1 MLASSLVEQLMTAE
15 NVGDVTS
22 VVRTKL
28 RDVTVDNC
36 SPLLAAH
43 AIDEL
48 HAGIDID
55 AMFSSYD
62 FPASV
67 VKETTSLVHAS
78 TLLRSAL
85 SLHTTDEQPRLLV
98 HLAGYLGTPLM
109 VEWCRILTTARGELD
124 EDQYLALL
132 TVTTGVQ
139 AVLAHP
145 ELIEGNDSSLD
156 SLRRRE
162 ARELTIDPNAHRR
175 IDAASS
181 TYVLS
186 HQPTVIA
193 RHVML
198 AEPSVPHGSVR
209 SRVYETAVAGEWL
222 VDVVTHDMP
231 GLLARITATLAS
243 NNMNV
248 LSADLATWDD
258 GTVIDSFVVK
268 CAPKPD
274 ERALATDIESS
285 FDVSLETTK
294 SQSRHFTVHYDDT
307 ILPWHTIVTVTG
319 RDEAG
324 ALQDIARAFAA
335 AGISVHHAQISGD
348 GILMSD
354 RFEVSDSANKQI
366 TGEDRTRFE
375 LLLNTH

>member
-1 MLASSLVEQLMTAE
+1 
-15 NVGDVTS
+15 
-22 VVRTKL
+22 
-28 RDVTVDNC
+28 
-36 SPLLAAH
+36 
-43 AIDEL
+43 
-48 HAGIDID
+48 
-55 AMFSSYD
+55 
-62 FPASV
+62 
-67 VKETTSLVHAS
+67 
-78 TLLRSAL
+78 
-85 SLHTTDEQPRLLV
+85 
-98 HLAGYLGTPLM
+98 
-109 VEWCRILTTARGELD
+109 
-124 EDQYLALL
+124 
-132 TVTTGVQ
+132 
-139 AVLAHP
+139 
-145 ELIEGNDSSLD
+145 
-156 SLRRRE
+156 
-162 ARELTIDPNAHRR
+162 
-175 IDAASS
+175 
-181 TYVLS
+181 
-186 HQPTVIA
+186 
-193 RHVML
+193 
-198 AEPSVPHGSVR
+198 
-209 SRVYETAVAGEWL
+209 VYETAVAGEWL